1 MTTTVFKVIG
11 MSCGSCASSVS
22 AAVGEL
28 PQVRKIRVDLV
39 SGEVTVV
46 SDEAVAD
53 SAMRAA
59 IESAGY
65 TVDPV

>member
-1 MTTTVFKVIG
+1 MHTTVFKVNG

-28 PQVRKIRVDLV
+28 PEVRKVHVDLG
-39 SGEVTVV
+39 SGEVTVTSGESV
-46 SDEAVAD
+46 DESVL
-53 SAMRAA
+53 RAA

-65 TVDPV
+65 TMDPA